1 MRPPSPSL
9 PERDFTLEALR
20 QNVRVD
26 GRSLLDM
33 REVELEF
40 GGELGWVECSLGKT
54 RYISFAAL
62 HTP

>member
-9 PERDFTLEALR
+9 PERDFSLEALR
-20 QNVRVD
+20 QNLRVD

-40 GGELGWVECSLGKT
+40 GGELGMVECSLGNT
-54 RYISFAAL
+54 RYAVFAMG
-62 HTP
+62 HY